1 MIPRYQRIL
10 FAALLLACI
19 GMGVVL
25 WNHQRHEYSLRDEAT
40 TDAPIEAPSYAAA
53 EPVTL
58 ALANDSDGS
67 ITPTTREMA
76 LPSTPAVRVRALL
89 EHLLAEYTSPKSPHP
104 LGGGV
109 AVEDVY
115 LIDLPLSAPA
125 PRNGDGS
132 YAGSSLPAKATDSND
147 PLTRATGQ
155 LAVINLRSAWCD
167 AHPSGITVET
177 LTIDSILGTL
187 HAAMPQITEVRF
199 LVDGQPRSTLAGNV
213 ELDRTYDVV
222 DTSNVV
228 TPVRHE

>member
-1 MIPRYQRIL
+1 MIPRYQRVL
-10 FAALLLACI
+10 FALLLLACI
-19 GMGVVL
+19 AMGVVL
-25 WNHQRHEYSLRDEAT
+25 WNHHRNNYSLRDEAAR
-40 TDAPIEAPSYAAA
+40 DAPIEAPSYAAA
-53 EPVTL
+53 ESLTL

-89 EHLLAEYTSPKSPHP
+89 EHLLAEYVSRKSPHP

-115 LIDLPLSAPA
+115 LIDLPLAAPA
-125 PRNGDGS
+125 ARNADGS
-132 YAGSSLPAKATDSND
+132 YARSSLPVNVSETDD

-213 ELDRTYDVV
+213 ELDRTYDVI

-228 TPVRHE
+228 TPVAHE